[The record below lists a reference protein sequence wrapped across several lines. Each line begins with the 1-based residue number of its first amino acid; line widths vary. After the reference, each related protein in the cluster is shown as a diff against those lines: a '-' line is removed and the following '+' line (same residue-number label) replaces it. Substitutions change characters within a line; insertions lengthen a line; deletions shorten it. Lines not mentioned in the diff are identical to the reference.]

1 MRKTASLHKKAG
13 VLMGQEYILEMK
25 GICKQFSSVK
35 VLHEVDFHIKKG
47 EVHALMGENGA
58 GKSTLIKILTGVY
71 SKDGGQVIFD
81 GKEIN
86 PASALDAQKLGI
98 SPIYQEIS
106 LVAQLSVAENIYIGR
121 EIKKNG
127 IIDWKTIHE
136 KSKELLA
143 GLGIDIDVTKPL
155 SCYGT
160 AIQQMVAIAR
170 SILIEAK
177 LVIMDEATSSLDEDE
192 VAVLFEIIRKLKK
205 QGIAILFISHRLPE
219 IFEIADQ
226 VTVLK
231 DGYLVGEYPT
241 SELTRKDLV
250 SKMIGRSADD
260 IVDTHREYREI
271 AGEEYLKAENIQRGI
286 KLRGLNLTIK
296 RGEIVGLAGLL
307 GAGRT
312 ELARVIFGID
322 KKDQGTITIDGKPV
336 EFKLPRQAINFGL
349 AFCSENRKVE
359 GIIPNLTIAENISI
373 ANMKQVSRWGVI
385 QRAKQ
390 RAVAEEYVKKIR
402 IKTTGIDQKICNLSG
417 GNQQKVIL
425 ARWLSMKPDFIILD
439 EPTRGIDVGAKRE
452 IEELIKEIARQG
464 ISVLLISSEFEELI
478 RNCDRVEVIRDGK
491 NAGCLQAEEITDNNI
506 MNLIAN
512 GSVGGEMV

>member
-1 MRKTASLHKKAG
+1 
-13 VLMGQEYILEMK
+13 MGQEYILEMK
-25 GICKQFSSVK
+25 DISKSFSSVK
-35 VLHEVDFHIKKG
+35 VLHDVDFRIKKG

-58 GKSTLIKILTGVY
+58 GKSTLRKILTGVY
-71 SKDGGQVIFD
+71 TRDGGKILFD

-86 PASALDAQKLGI
+86 PTSSLEAQQLGI

-106 LVAQLSVAENIYIGR
+106 LVMQLSVAENIYIGR

-127 IIDWKTIHE
+127 VIDWKTTYQ
-136 KSKELLA
+136 KSRELLNS
-143 GLGIDIDVTKPL
+143 LGIDIDVTRRL
-155 SCYGT
+155 GSYGT

-177 LVIMDEATSSLDEDE
+177 LVIMDEATSSLDDDE
-192 VAVLFEIIRKLKK
+192 VEVLFGIIRKLKE
-205 QGIAILFISHRLPE
+205 QGISVLFISHRLPE
-219 IFEIADQ
+219 IFEITDT
-226 VTVLK
+226 VTILK
-231 DGYLVGEYPT
+231 DGHLVGEYPT
-241 SELTRKDLV
+241 ASLTKKDLV

-260 IVDTHREYREI
+260 IVDVHRSDRKVSDE
-271 AGEEYLKAENIQRGI
+271 AYLTAQNIESGI
-286 KLRGLNLTIK
+286 KLRGLNLTIQK
-296 RGEIVGLAGLL
+296 GEIVGLAGLL

-322 KKDQGTITIDGKPV
+322 KKDRGEIQINGKTV
-336 EFKLPRQAINFGL
+336 EFKLPRHAINYGM

-359 GIIPNLTIAENISI
+359 GIIPNLSIAENISI
-373 ANMKQVSRWGVI
+373 ANMKKISRWGVI
-385 QRAKQ
+385 QKKKQ
-390 RAVAEEYVKKIR
+390 NDIAREYVEKIH

-452 IEELIKEIARQG
+452 IEELIRQIADQG

-478 RNCDRVEVIRDGK
+478 RNCDRVEVIRDGR
-491 NAGCLQAEEITDNNI
+491 NAGSLRAEELTENNI

-512 GSVGGEMV
+512 GSTGGGEE

>member
-1 MRKTASLHKKAG
+1 MP
-13 VLMGQEYILEMK
+13 QEYILEMK
-25 GICKQFSSVK
+25 GISKSFSTVK
-35 VLHEVDFHIKKG
+35 VLHEVDFRIKKG

-71 SKDGGQVIFD
+71 SKDGGTVTFD
-81 GKEIN
+81 GREIAPSN
-86 PASALDAQKLGI
+86 SLEAQKLGI

-106 LVAQLSVAENIYIGR
+106 LVSQLSVAENIYIGR

-127 IIDWKTIHE
+127 IIDWKTTNQ
-136 KSKELLA
+136 KSEELLNN
-143 GLGIDIDVTKPL
+143 LGIHIDVTKPL
-155 SCYGT
+155 SSYGT

-170 SILIEAK
+170 SILIDAK

-192 VAVLFEIIRKLKK
+192 VAVLFDIIRKLKK

-219 IFEIADQ
+219 IFEITDTL
-226 VTVLK
+226 TVLK
-231 DGYLVGEYPT
+231 DGHLVGEYET
-241 SELTRKDLV
+241 SSLTKKDLV

-260 IVDTHREYREI
+260 IVDVHRQRREI
-271 AGEEYLKAENIQRGI
+271 KNEVYLNAQGIESGI
-286 KLRGLNLTIK
+286 KLRGLNLMIR

-322 KKDQGTITIDGKPV
+322 KKDKGTIQIDGKDV
-336 EFKLPRQAINFGL
+336 EFKLPRQAIDYGL

-359 GIIPNLTIAENISI
+359 GIIPHLSISENISI
-373 ANMKQVSRWGVI
+373 ANMKKVSRFGVI
-385 QRAKQ
+385 QRSKQ
-390 RAVAEEYVKKIR
+390 RAIAEEYVKKIR

-452 IEELIKEIARQG
+452 IEELIREIADQG

-478 RNCDRVEVIRDGK
+478 RNCDRVEVIRDGR
-491 NAGCLQAEEITDNNI
+491 NAGSLSSEEITENNI

-512 GSVGGEMV
+512 GSAGGEDDEKNEGK

>member
-1 MRKTASLHKKAG
+1 MP
-13 VLMGQEYILEMK
+13 QEYILEMK
-25 GICKQFSSVK
+25 GITKSFSTVK
-35 VLHEVDFHIKKG
+35 VLHEVDFRIKKG

-71 SKDGGQVIFD
+71 SKDGGTVVFD
-81 GKEIN
+81 GREIA
-86 PASALDAQKLGI
+86 PANSLEAQKLGI

-106 LVAQLSVAENIYIGR
+106 LVSQLSVAENIYIGR

-127 IIDWKTIHE
+127 MIDWKTTNQ
-136 KSKELLA
+136 KSEELLNS
-143 GLGIDIDVTKPL
+143 LGIQIDVTKPL
-155 SCYGT
+155 SSYGT

-192 VAVLFEIIRKLKK
+192 VEVLFDIIRKLKK
-205 QGIAILFISHRLPE
+205 KGIAILFISHRLPE
-219 IFEIADQ
+219 IFQITDT

-231 DGYLVGEYPT
+231 DGFLVGEYET
-241 SELTRKDLV
+241 ASLTKKDLV
-250 SKMIGRSADD
+250 SKMIGRSAED
-260 IVDTHREYREI
+260 IVEVHRQKRQI
-271 AGEEYLKAENIQRGI
+271 QEELYLKAEGIESGI
-286 KLRGLNLTIK
+286 KLRGLNLTIRK
-296 RGEIVGLAGLL
+296 GEIVGLAGLL

-322 KKDQGTITIDGKPV
+322 KKDRGTIQIDGKEV
-336 EFKLPRQAINFGL
+336 EFKLPRQAIDYGL

-359 GIIPNLTIAENISI
+359 GIIPHLSIAENISI
-373 ANMKQVSRWGVI
+373 ANMKRVSRFGI
-385 QRAKQ
+385 IHRARQ

-402 IKTTGIDQKICNLSG
+402 IKTTGIDQQICNLSG

-425 ARWLSMKPDFIILD
+425 ARWLSMQPDFIILD

-452 IEELIKEIARQG
+452 IEELIRQIADQG

-478 RNCDRVEVIRDGK
+478 RNCDRVEVIRDGR
-491 NAGCLQAEEITDNNI
+491 NAGSLLAEEITENNI

-512 GSVGGEMV
+512 GTPGGEEV

>member
-1 MRKTASLHKKAG
+1 MP
-13 VLMGQEYILEMK
+13 QEYILEMK
-25 GICKQFSSVK
+25 GITKSFSTVK
-35 VLHEVDFHIKKG
+35 VLHEVDFRIKKG

-71 SKDGGQVIFD
+71 SKDGGTVVFD
-81 GKEIN
+81 GREIA
-86 PASALDAQKLGI
+86 PANSLEAQKLGI

-106 LVAQLSVAENIYIGR
+106 LVSQLSVAENIYIGR

-127 IIDWKTIHE
+127 MIDWKTTNQ
-136 KSKELLA
+136 KSEELLNS
-143 GLGIDIDVTKPL
+143 LGIQIDVTKPL
-155 SCYGT
+155 SSYGT

-192 VAVLFEIIRKLKK
+192 VEVLFDIIRKLKK
-205 QGIAILFISHRLPE
+205 KGIAILFISHRLPE
-219 IFEIADQ
+219 IFQITDT

-231 DGYLVGEYPT
+231 DGFLVGEYET
-241 SELTRKDLV
+241 ASLTKKDLV
-250 SKMIGRSADD
+250 SKMIGRSAED
-260 IVDTHREYREI
+260 IVEVHRQKRQI
-271 AGEEYLKAENIQRGI
+271 QEELYLKAEGIESGI
-286 KLRGLNLTIK
+286 KLRGLNLTIRK
-296 RGEIVGLAGLL
+296 GEIVGLAGLL

-322 KKDQGTITIDGKPV
+322 KKDRGTIQIDGKEV
-336 EFKLPRQAINFGL
+336 EFKLPRQAIDYGL

-359 GIIPNLTIAENISI
+359 GIIPHLSIAENISI
-373 ANMKQVSRWGVI
+373 ANMKRVSRFGI
-385 QRAKQ
+385 IHRARQ

-425 ARWLSMKPDFIILD
+425 ARWLSMQPDFIILD

-452 IEELIKEIARQG
+452 IEELIRQIADQG

-478 RNCDRVEVIRDGK
+478 RNCDRVEVIRDGR
-491 NAGCLQAEEITDNNI
+491 NAGSLLAEEITENNI

-512 GSVGGEMV
+512 GTPGGEEV

>member
-1 MRKTASLHKKAG
+1 MP
-13 VLMGQEYILEMK
+13 QEYILEMK
-25 GICKQFSSVK
+25 GISKSFSTVK
-35 VLHEVDFHIKKG
+35 VLHEVDFRIKKG

-71 SKDGGQVIFD
+71 SKDGGTVIFD
-81 GKEIN
+81 GREIM
-86 PASALDAQKLGI
+86 PANSLEAQKLGI

-106 LVAQLSVAENIYIGR
+106 LVSQLSVAENIYIGR

-127 IIDWKTIHE
+127 IIDWKTTNQ
-136 KSKELLA
+136 KSEELLSS
-143 GLGIDIDVTKPL
+143 LGIQIDVTKPL
-155 SCYGT
+155 SSYGT

-192 VAVLFEIIRKLKK
+192 VEVLFGIIRKLKEK
-205 QGIAILFISHRLPE
+205 GIAILFISHRLPE
-219 IFEIADQ
+219 IFEITDS

-231 DGYLVGEYPT
+231 DGFLVGEYET
-241 SELTRKDLV
+241 ASLTKKDLV
-250 SKMIGRSADD
+250 SKMIGRSAED
-260 IVDTHREYREI
+260 IVDVHRQKRQVQDEI
-271 AGEEYLKAENIQRGI
+271 YLKATGIESGI
-286 KLRGLNLTIK
+286 KLRGLNLTIR

-322 KKDQGTITIDGKPV
+322 KKDRGSIQIDGKEV
-336 EFKLPRQAINFGL
+336 EFKLPRQAIDYGL

-359 GIIPNLTIAENISI
+359 GIIPHLSIAENISI
-373 ANMKQVSRWGVI
+373 ANMKKVSRFGII
-385 QRAKQ
+385 QRARQ

-452 IEELIKEIARQG
+452 IEELIRQIADQG

-478 RNCDRVEVIRDGK
+478 RNCDRVEVIRDGR
-491 NAGCLQAEEITDNNI
+491 NAGSLLAEEITENNI

-512 GSVGGEMV
+512 GTAGGEEA

>member
-1 MRKTASLHKKAG
+1 MT
-13 VLMGQEYILEMK
+13 QEYILEMK
-25 GICKQFSSVK
+25 GIEKSFSAVQ
-35 VLHEVDFHIKKG
+35 VLHGVDFRIRRG

-71 SKDGGQVIFD
+71 SRDGGTVLFD
-81 GKEIN
+81 GREIA
-86 PASALDAQKLGI
+86 PANSLEAQKLGI

-106 LVAQLSVAENIYIGR
+106 LVVQLSVAENIYIGR

-127 IIDWKTIHE
+127 IIDWKTTNQ
-136 KSKELLA
+136 KSKELLNS
-143 GLGIDIDVTKPL
+143 LGIDIDVTKPL
-155 SCYGT
+155 SSYGT

-192 VAVLFEIIRKLKK
+192 VEVLFGIIRKLKS

-219 IFEIADQ
+219 IFEIADM

-241 SELTRKDLV
+241 ASLTKKDLV
-250 SKMIGRSADD
+250 SKMIGRSAES
-260 IVDTHREYREI
+260 IVDVRREYREVSKKL
-271 AGEEYLKAENIQRGI
+271 YLSAENIESGI
-286 KLRGLNLTIK
+286 KLKGLNLTIH
-296 RGEIVGLAGLL
+296 RGEVVGLAGLL

-322 KKDQGTITIDGKPV
+322 KKDRGEIQIDGKTV
-336 EFKLPRQAINFGL
+336 EFKLPRHAINYGL

-359 GIIPNLTIAENISI
+359 GIIPNLSIAENISI
-373 ANMKQVSRWGVI
+373 ANMKRVSRFGVI
-385 QRAKQ
+385 QGAKQ
-390 RAVAEEYVKKIR
+390 RAVAEEYVKKIH
-402 IKTTGIDQKICNLSG
+402 IKTTGIDQKIRNLSG

-425 ARWLSMKPDFIILD
+425 ARWMSMQPDFIILD
-439 EPTRGIDVGAKRE
+439 EPTRGIDVGAKKE
-452 IEELIKEIARQG
+452 IEELIRQIAEQG

-478 RNCDRVEVIRDGK
+478 RNCDRVEVIRDGR
-491 NAGCLQAEEITDNNI
+491 NAGSLRAEEITENN
-506 MNLIAN
+506 MMSLIAN
-512 GSVGGEMV
+512 GPAGGEEV